1 MSMVFSLSWPARE
14 LGCLSS
20 VPRGC
25 LCSGNSGSC
34 VLATRLSGTIN
45 FILFKTFLCE
55 LEEGLK
61 LNLES

>member
-1 MSMVFSLSWPARE
+1 MSMVFFLSWPARE

-20 VPRGC
+20 VPGGC

-45 FILFKTFLCE
+45 FILFKTFLYE